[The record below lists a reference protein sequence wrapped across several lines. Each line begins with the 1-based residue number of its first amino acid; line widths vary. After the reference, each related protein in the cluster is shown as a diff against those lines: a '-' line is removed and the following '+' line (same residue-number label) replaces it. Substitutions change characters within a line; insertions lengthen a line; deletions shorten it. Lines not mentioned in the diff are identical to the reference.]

1 MHTFVPKSAFKAY
14 FFMKKNL
21 RIILFALV
29 AMLAGALIP
38 SWSWAQVQRTDS
50 ISRQPALSA
59 QNPEV
64 QSRMMTS
71 PLPVSLRQQGRQIC
85 VQSRY
90 NQILPIYTEGGVF
103 YTAFRLSKGTNW
115 LSGLPKGTYFINNR
129 KFTIY

>member
-1 MHTFVPKSAFKAY
+1 
-14 FFMKKNL
+14 MKKNL
-21 RIILFALV
+21 RIILFVMA
-29 AMLAGALIP
+29 AMLTGVVIP
-38 SWSWAQVQRTDS
+38 SQMAAQVERTDTL
-50 ISRQPALSA
+50 SRQPALTT

-64 QSRMMTS
+64 QNRMMTS
-71 PLPVSLRQQGRQIC
+71 PLPVSIRQQGRQIC

-115 LSGLPKGTYFINNR
+115 LSGLPKGTYYINNR